1 MAEFHNVT
9 ITQAGARLIAL
20 SQTLKKPLNFTKI
33 MIGSGKPNSSDDIS
47 SYTELKNAELTADI
61 VEISRVNNT
70 STWKVSGSYSNKDV
84 SIGFDMQEVGLYA
97 KVDAKSGDYNGEELL
112 LGYTYAD
119 KGKADWLPAGSVAM
133 ETQEIAFYCAVENAS
148 SVTATIAEENFL
160 RIADL
165 TPQKL
170 WDVRHS
176 LGANYVPTDTTNA
189 GWNALGLAIS
199 SYDTAGKIANQPST
213 SGQLI
218 NIPKS
223 MTGTESMQMWL
234 NHADGAIYTRRGNSA
249 DAVNDQTFK
258 KLAFEDGAGVVAGDV
273 SNADAWWVKLGGTIP
288 LIIQGGAI
296 TNKTI
301 DDNRYYDF
309 TLPIL
314 MTPIMAQVSIGY
326 NGRVNGVA
334 NAYIGT
340 QTSTQVQVSCDAS
353 DAAIYGGNLYILV
366 IGY

>member
-1 MAEFHNVT
+1 MAEFHSVT

-61 VEISRVNNT
+61 VEISRVNDT

-97 KVDAKSGDYNGEELL
+97 KVDVKSGDYNGEELL

-133 ETQEIAFYCAVENAS
+133 ETQEIAFYCAVGNAS

-176 LGANYVPTDTTNA
+176 LGSNYVPTDTTNA

-199 SYDTAGKIANQPST
+199 YYDTLGKIANQPNQW
-213 SGQLI
+213 GQLI
-218 NIPKS
+218 NIPAR
-223 MTGTESMQMWL
+223 MNGTESTQLWI
-234 NHADGAIYTRRGNSA
+234 NQTNGAIYTRRGNDSA
-249 DAVNDQTFK
+249 AVNDQAFK
-258 KLAFEDGAGVVAGDV
+258 KLAFEDDAGIVAGDV
-273 SNADAWWVKLGGTIP
+273 SNVNAWWVKLGGTIP
-288 LIIQGGAI
+288 LIIQGGV
-296 TNKTI
+296 KTSRI
-301 DDNRYYDF
+301 F
-309 TLPIL
+309 TLPIEFPHAVL
-314 MTPIMAQVSIGY
+314 SGAFAPWENGKDNKYWYPIMVDLTTTKAHFWSDFTDATWLVVGY
-326 NGRVNGVA
+326 
-334 NAYIGT
+334 
-340 QTSTQVQVSCDAS
+340 
-353 DAAIYGGNLYILV
+353 
-366 IGY
+366 